1 MKKLY
6 ARVVLWLI
14 RPALAINA
22 GRVSVVVNVTD
33 RCDRVKQT
41 CSATSSQ

>member
-6 ARVVLWLI
+6 ACLVLWLI
-14 RPALAINA
+14 RPALDLNS
-22 GRVSVVVNVTD
+22 GQVSVVVKTD
-33 RCDRVKQT
+33 DRRFRVKQT